1 MFPYTEETARSALS
15 DTYSFGGATDD
26 VSDPMEDNLSY
37 LPTTALLH
45 SALQEDYPIAVRL
58 GRKGPTLQF
67 PEDLPKIHADA
78 ATSPATASSS
88 SSATAPS
95 TSPTASTTSTAATTV
110 PTPWPVSD

>member
-1 MFPYTEETARSALS
+1 
-15 DTYSFGGATDD
+15 
-26 VSDPMEDNLSY
+26 MEDNLSY

-45 SALQEDYPIAVRL
+45 SALQKEYPIAVRL

-95 TSPTASTTSTAATTV
+95 TSSTPSSTSPSPSTAPSPSPPTV
-110 PTPWPVSD
+110 RFG